1 MMMMMMMMMMMIIII
16 ISFHNVYNFTQFQ
29 DSSAQYH
36 CIDAVVHSK
45 FYKHFISFH
54 FCPNWVIQ

>member
-1 MMMMMMMMMMMIIII
+1 MMMMMMMIII